1 MSHGG
6 TEIMAKRQDNVV
18 DLLLRQHREIRKLF
32 DRLDKATG
40 KSRKDT
46 FERLRCLL
54 AVHETAEEEIV
65 HPLARKTIGN
75 GERIINAR
83 LKEEKQ
89 AKEILQELEK
99 LDPGS
104 IEFESLIGQL
114 RKAVEAHAE
123 HEEHVEFP
131 ELLARCAPETLR
143 TMAAAVRAAEAIA
156 PTHPHPGVESPM
168 AHAAIGPVAAV
179 IDRAR
184 DAIQKVNG

>member
-1 MSHGG
+1 
-6 TEIMAKRQDNVV
+6 MAKRQENVI
-18 DLLLRQHREIRKLF
+18 DLLLRQHKEIRKLF
-32 DRLDKATG
+32 DRLEKATG
-40 KSRKDT
+40 KSRKST
-46 FERLRCLL
+46 FEQLRCLL

-65 HPLARKTIGN
+65 HPLARQTIGN

-89 AKEILQELEK
+89 AKELLQELEK
-99 LDPGS
+99 HEPDS
-104 IEFESLIGQL
+104 VEFESLIGQL

-143 TMAAAVRAAEAIA
+143 AMSAAVKAAEAIA
-156 PTHPHPGVESPM
+156 PTRPHPGIESPM
-168 AHAAIGPVAAV
+168 EHAAMGPVAAI

-184 DAIQKVNG
+184 DTIQKVRG